1 MSKNLIIGVVLA
13 VAVVGG
19 GATFV
24 LTRPDETAK
33 NNRTSSSDS
42 AVEGNPTQAE
52 ATTESG
58 SIKEFLAAGENKECT
73 YSTAEVNG
81 TMYFASGERMRMDYT
96 GTGAD
101 AEASSGSMI
110 IQSQNQYIWG
120 NESKEGIKFAFD
132 KDAIP
137 TDQEAGSST
146 NLEQDYSFT
155 CKSWNVDES
164 KFAPPSDVTFQDFS
178 ALTNPSR

>member
-1 MSKNLIIGVVLA
+1 MSKNLIIGIVLA
-13 VAVVGG
+13 IAIVGG
-19 GATFV
+19 GVAYV
-24 LTRPDETAK
+24 LTRPDDTPKDNGGVATDGENDQKPAQ
-33 NNRTSSSDS
+33 
-42 AVEGNPTQAE
+42 TQAS
-52 ATTESG
+52 TESG

-73 YSTAEVNG
+73 YSTAESNG
-81 TMYFASGERMRMDYT
+81 TMYFASGERMRMDYK

-110 IQSQNQYIWG
+110 IQSKSQYVWG

-132 KDAIP
+132 KDAAP
-137 TDQEAGSST
+137 TDDETNSST

-164 KFAPPSDVTFQDFS
+164 KFTPPSDVTFRDFS
-178 ALTNPSR
+178 ALTNQP